1 MPKVLPAVMI
11 DYVLGGE
18 LFDMVTEDE
27 LEASI
32 KEVITIKDAAP
43 IPDIKHD
50 LSAFY
55 INVDENI
62 YYILIG

>member
-1 MPKVLPAVMI
+1 
-11 DYVLGGE
+11 
-18 LFDMVTEDE
+18 MVTEDE